1 MQWNLSDLTWLCVF
15 WISSLLLFMLST
27 PQSHHSGC
35 REITNDDESFWY
47 GWRMRFV
54 EWSLLYH
61 TSEGTYPLLYSTY
74 CSRFFLSGPIKPWCV
89 HIECIL
95 GNSSV
100 WDDPRAVHM
109 FFFPF
114 FWPKIRWLITRF
126 RTWNNCLPIAFW
138 GFYCMILPGR
148 LEERS
153 RAAEAASDALDE
165 IHAGLDDPG
174 GFLRWTRGYEKLL
187 FGGLQRWS
195 KGVVDVTKKKWEDDL

>member
-109 FFFPF
+109 FFFHF
-114 FWPKIRWLITRF
+114 FDPKSDGWSHVSGRET
-126 RTWNNCLPIAFW
+126 IAFQLPSGVSTVW
-138 GFYCMILPGR
+138 SFQDAWKRDPERPKQPLTPWMKFMQDWMI
-148 LEERS
+148 
-153 RAAEAASDALDE
+153 
-165 IHAGLDDPG
+165 
-174 GFLRWTRGYEKLL
+174 
-187 FGGLQRWS
+187 Q
-195 KGVVDVTKKKWEDDL
+195 EDF